1 MPEELDVLRCK
12 MKAVSELIGVG
23 LPAGNSTDA
32 VRKTFVWQG
41 ARVIAVQELTRT
53 FGDGQQAVHAVDHLT
68 FAVPPG
74 EVYGLLGANGAG
86 KTTTLRMIMGL
97 LTPTSGDVEILGQ
110 HVSIH
115 PERIKRQLGLVSAS
129 AGLYQWLTPR
139 ELLEFFAGGFGLSAQ
154 ETAERVRVLSDLMD
168 LHRFLDRRCATLST
182 GQKQRVNLARALVH
196 DPPVV
201 LLDEPTRGL
210 DVVGSQVVFEF
221 VRTLRTARKSV
232 VVCTHQLDEAERLCD
247 RFGLLHRGQL
257 RHQGTLQQLRDET
270 QRTSIVEMFVDMLK
284 DPSVERSGN

>member
-1 MPEELDVLRCK
+1 MQNPKIPPGPC
-12 MKAVSELIGVG
+12 
-23 LPAGNSTDA
+23 
-32 VRKTFVWQG
+32 
-41 ARVIAVQELTRT
+41 VIAVQELTKT
-53 FGDGQQAVHAVDHLT
+53 FGDGDEAVHAVNRLS

-115 PERIKRQLGLVSAS
+115 PDRIKRQLGLVSAS

-139 ELLEFFAGGFGLSAQ
+139 ELLEFFAGGFGLTKEESHRRI
-154 ETAERVRVLSDLMD
+154 TVLAELMD
-168 LHRFLDRRCATLST
+168 LHRFIDRRCATLST

-210 DVVGSQVVFEF
+210 DVVGSQVVFQF
-221 VRTLRTARKSV
+221 VRTLRNASKSV

-247 RFGLLHRGQL
+247 RFGLLHRGRL
-257 RHQGTLQQLRDET
+257 CHEGTLQQLRDET
-270 QRTSIVEMFVDMLK
+270 HKSTIVEMFVDMLK
-284 DPSVERSGN
+284 EQPLERSSD